1 MADSYLSKTPN
12 ASNRKTLTIS
22 VWIKRNALG
31 SSPIFTANTDISS
44 DASGHF
50 SFDGDNTLHYR
61 SWTGSA
67 YAFLIMSA
75 RKFTDTTSWT
85 HIVIAQDTTQSTDTN
100 RIKMYINGEQV
111 TKFKSGTAYPSQNY
125 DGFFNSNILHN
136 VGRGNDGGIKFFD
149 GHFAHFHFVD
159 GSALAPTVFGETDS
173 TTGEWKPILSPSV
186 TYGTNGFFLKF
197 ENSSALG
204 TDSSGNTNTY
214 TVNGSLK
221 QSVSTPNNL
230 FCTLDSNQTNTAT
243 DVQHAGTSLF
253 GRTTTAFGA
262 NGTLCM
268 KKGKWYWEVK
278 VATDRTTADGATIGV
293 YKANSAASIRWKNT
307 GASAIVGKETGAYLG
322 NQGMTYQPMTS
333 TPNIISDGDSGTVN
347 YGSQA
352 SENDIIMVALDLDN
366 GKWWL
371 GKNGTWFNAP
381 GTSNAGVPNTGA
393 NAGIS
398 FTVDGDYWGCNI
410 TTVNNNADNANKYM
424 YVNFGEGR
432 FGTTAVASGNAD
444 DAGQGTFEYD
454 VPAGF
459 YAICTRNI
467 KDYG

>member
-1 MADSYLSKTPN
+1 MADSYLSKTPS
-12 ASNRKTLTIS
+12 ASNRKTLTMS

-31 SSPIFTANTDISS
+31 SSPIYTANTDISV
-44 DASGHF
+44 DASGSF
-50 SFDGDNTLHYR
+50 TFDGDNTLHFR
-61 SWTGSA
+61 SWNGSG
-67 YAFLIMSA
+67 YDFLTA
-75 RKFTDTTSWT
+75 TDRKFTDTTSWT
-85 HIVIAQDTTQSTDTN
+85 HIVIAQDTTQATSSN
-100 RIKMYINGEQV
+100 RIKIYINGEQV
-111 TKFKSGTAYPSQNY
+111 TKLKHSTYPSQNH

-136 VGRGNDGGIKFFD
+136 VGRGNDAGIKFFD
-149 GHFAHFHFVD
+149 GHMAHFHFVD
-159 GSALAPTVFGETDS
+159 GSALAPTVFAETDS
-173 TTGEWKPILSPSV
+173 TTGEWKPIMSPSV

-197 ENSSALG
+197 ENSGALG
-204 TDSSGNTNTY
+204 TDSSGNSNTY
-214 TVNGSLK
+214 TLNGSLK
-221 QSVSTPNNL
+221 QSVSTPSNL
-230 FCTLDSNQTNTAT
+230 FCTLDSNQALLSAN
-243 DVQHAGTSLF
+243 VLNAGTTML
-253 GRTTTAFGA
+253 GTNGTACGV

-278 VATDRTTADGATIGV
+278 LGTDRTSSDSATIGV
-293 YKANSAASIRWKNT
+293 YKANSNASIRWMNT
-307 GASAIVGKETGAYLG
+307 GSNGIVGKETGGYLG
-322 NQGMTYQPMTS
+322 NQGMSYQPLTS

-381 GTSNAGVPNTGA
+381 STSNAGVPNTGA

-398 FTVDGDYWGCNI
+398 FAVDGDYWG
-410 TTVNNNADNANKYM
+410 VNVTSATNQANNTNKHM

-432 FGTTAVASGNAD
+432 FGTTAVASGNSD

-459 YAICTRNI
+459 YAICTKNL